1 MPSSGAFDSA
11 NRNER
16 FARNLQTLRAAPFRS
31 RGFVAHGVLRRMAGM
46 TLEATGCEAPV
57 GSRCLVVDTDGSTAE
72 TEVVG
77 FSGESLLLVAT
88 DELGGVKPGA
98 RVIPSHKV
106 FEAWAGPGL
115 LGRVID

>member
-1 MPSSGAFDSA
+1 VSQIADPVALGSRLAARLSA
-11 NRNER
+11 LRN
-16 FARNLQTLRAAPFRS
+16 APHRS

-88 DELGGVKPGA
+88 DELA
-98 RVIPSHKV
+98 
-106 FEAWAGPGL
+106 
-115 LGRVID
+115 